1 MGVNMIKVLIADDEE
16 KVCTL
21 IYKLINWKDFDM
33 EVVATVYN
41 GIEAL
46 ERIKTL
52 ALDVV
57 ITDIRMPGY
66 DGIELITKAKEIN
79 DHIEFIIIS
88 GYRHFEYAQSAIKY
102 GVSDYLL
109 KPIKKEELTDT
120 LEKIRLLCLRRTE
133 QLSAQEQLLLRLQ
146 DDTSK
151 QRERLFLDFL
161 FNSRGTI
168 TSIEELNKIYGFK
181 FIKGI
186 FQLVAIKIDCRYE
199 DFNADSIKVL
209 YEKISKILDSV
220 LRDNCYEMEIYCQ
233 DTIVYALL
241 NYSLENCLS
250 LRRQLKAV
258 MSELLVQQTVFD
270 KVFFTLCVGKQT
282 EDVDKLPKCF
292 ISAKNAVLQ
301 RLVDGTGKMI
311 DDAPAMEYVPINQEF
326 LLGDFRRGMSQAV
339 ELLDIQAAISAVSLL
354 ASAVSINQKTKG
366 SCIYK
371 LVLAAGEMFMV
382 LIKNAQY
389 NVEIPTESHEE
400 FKIRSSLCG
409 NLEQLFESLNLLIRT
424 QMDFIVQGKRQADN
438 RPIRMAKEYIQ
449 KNYMN
454 PIGLEEI
461 SEMVGFNLSY
471 FSTLFK
477 KETGKNF
484 LEYLTEVRI
493 SNAKELLRETNLNVA
508 EICNRVGY
516 LDQKHFIAT
525 FKKYAGIKPGEFRK
539 LYS

>member
-1 MGVNMIKVLIADDEE
+1 MNMIKVLIADDEE

-21 IYKLINWKDFDM
+21 IYKLVNWQDFDM
-33 EVVATVYN
+33 EVVAMVYN

-46 ERIKTL
+46 ERIKAL
-52 ALDVV
+52 ELDVV

-66 DGIELITKAKEIN
+66 DGIELIAKAKEIN
-79 DHIEFIIIS
+79 DRLEFIIIS

-109 KPIKKEELTDT
+109 KPIKKEELIDT
-120 LEKIRLLCLRRTE
+120 LKKIRLHCLERAE
-133 QLSAQEQLLLRLQ
+133 QLSAQEQLRLRKQ

-151 QRERLFLDFL
+151 QREQLFVDFL
-161 FNSRGTI
+161 ANSAPAAA
-168 TSIEELNKIYGFK
+168 SLAELNRNYCFK
-181 FIKGI
+181 FVPGV
-186 FQLVAIKIDCRYE
+186 FQLIAIKIDCPYE

-209 YEKISKILDSV
+209 SEKVSKILDAA
-220 LRDNCYEMEIYCQ
+220 LRDSCCEMEIYRQ
-233 DTIVYALL
+233 DTVVYALL
-241 NYSLENCLS
+241 NYSAEVSLQ
-250 LRRQLKAV
+250 LRRQLKAL

-270 KVFFTLCVGKQT
+270 QVFFTLAVGKQT
-282 EDVDKLPKCF
+282 EDPVKLPQCF
-292 ISAKNAVLQ
+292 SSTQNAVLQ

-311 DDAPAMEYVPINQEF
+311 DDAPAAEYAPLKQDF
-326 LLGDFRRGMSQAV
+326 LLGDFRRQMSQAV
-339 ELLDIQAAISAVSLL
+339 ELLDSEAALAAVDAL
-354 ASAVSINQKTKG
+354 ASAVPVNEPTAGGQV
-366 SCIYK
+366 YK
-371 LVLAAGEMFMV
+371 LVWAAGEMFML
-382 LIKNAQY
+382 LIKNTQY
-389 NVEIPTESHEE
+389 NVEIPPEAYQE
-400 FKIRSSLCG
+400 FKTRLSLCG
-409 NLEQLFESLNLLIRT
+409 NLAQLFETLNGLIRT
-424 QMDFIVQGKRQADN
+424 QIDFVVRENQQADN

-461 SEMVGFNLSY
+461 SAMLGFNLSY
-471 FSTLFK
+471 FSVLFK
-477 KETGKNF
+477 KETGQNF

-493 SNAKELLRETNLNVA
+493 ANAKELLRETNLSIA

>member
-1 MGVNMIKVLIADDEE
+1 MIKVLIADDEE

-21 IYKLINWKDFDM
+21 IYKLVNWQDFGM

-46 ERIKTL
+46 ERIKEL
-52 ALDVV
+52 APDVV

-66 DGIELITKAKEIN
+66 DGIELIAKAKEIN

-120 LEKIRLLCLRRTE
+120 LEKIRLLCLRRSE
-133 QLSAQEQLLLRLQ
+133 QLSAQEQLRLRLQ

-151 QRERLFLDFL
+151 QREQLLVDFL
-161 FNSRGTI
+161 LNSSKEI
-168 TSIEELNKIYGFK
+168 TSLEELNQRYCFE
-181 FIKGI
+181 FVKGI
-186 FQLVAIKIDCRYE
+186 FQLVAIKIDCLFE
-199 DFNADSIKVL
+199 DFNADSTKVL
-209 YEKISKILDSV
+209 SEKASKILDTI
-220 LRDNCYEMEIYCQ
+220 LRDSCREMEIFCQ
-233 DTIVYALL
+233 DTVVYAVL
-241 NYSLENCLS
+241 NYSSENHLS

-258 MSELLVQQTVFD
+258 MSELLVQQTVFG
-270 KVFFTLCVGKQT
+270 KVCFTLCVGKQV
-282 EDVDKLPKCF
+282 EDVHMLPQCF
-292 ISAKNAVLQ
+292 MSAKDAVFQ

-311 DDAPAMEYVPINQEF
+311 DDTPAVEYILINQEL
-326 LLGDFRRGMSQAV
+326 LLGDFRRRLSQAV
-339 ELLDIQAAISAVSLL
+339 ELLDLQAALAAVGAL
-354 ASAVSINQKTKG
+354 ASVVPINEKTKG
-366 SCIYK
+366 SQIFK

-382 LIKNAQY
+382 SIKNIQY
-389 NVEIPTESHEE
+389 NVEIPAEIHEQ
-400 FKIRSSLCG
+400 FKIRLSLCG
-409 NLEQLFESLNLLIRT
+409 TVEQLFEALSLLIRT
-424 QMDFIVQGKRQADN
+424 QIDFILQENRQADN

-461 SEMVGFNLSY
+461 SAMVGFNLSY
-471 FSTLFK
+471 FSVLFK

-484 LEYLTEVRI
+484 LEYLSEVRI
-493 SNAKELLRETNLNVA
+493 SNAKELLRETNLSIT
-508 EICNRVGY
+508 EICTRVGY

>member
-1 MGVNMIKVLIADDEE
+1 MIRVLIADDEE

-21 IYKLINWKDFDM
+21 ISKLVNWKDFDM

-46 ERIKTL
+46 ERIKEL
-52 ALDVV
+52 AVDVV

-66 DGIELITKAKEIN
+66 DGIELIAKAKEIN

-109 KPIKKEELTDT
+109 KPIKKEELTAT
-120 LEKIRLLCLRRTE
+120 LEKIRLFCLQRTE
-133 QLSAQEQLLLRLQ
+133 QLSAQEQLRLRLQ

-151 QRERLFLDFL
+151 QREQLFLDFL
-161 FNSRGTI
+161 SNSRGVI
-168 TSIEELNKIYGFK
+168 GSLEELNKTYCFK
-181 FIKGI
+181 FVKGI
-186 FQLVAIKIDCRYE
+186 FQLTAIKIDCRYE
-199 DFNADSIKVL
+199 DYNADSMKVL
-209 YEKISKILDSV
+209 YQKVSKILDSI
-220 LRDNCYEMEIYCQ
+220 LGDSCYEMEIYCKN
-233 DTIVYALL
+233 TIVYTLL
-241 NYSLENCLS
+241 NYPLENCLFV
-250 LRRQLKAV
+250 RRQLKAV

-270 KVFFTLCVGKQT
+270 KDIFTLCVGKQT
-282 EDVDKLPKCF
+282 EDIQKLPQCF
-292 ISAKNAVLQ
+292 ISAQNVVFQ
-301 RLVDGTGKMI
+301 RLVDGIGKMNEDI
-311 DDAPAMEYVPINQEF
+311 PVIEEHVLLNQEF
-326 LLGDFRRGMSQAV
+326 LLGDFRRRMSQAV
-339 ELLDIQAAISAVSLL
+339 ELLDLQAAMSAVDTLT
-354 ASAVSINQKTKG
+354 SAVPIDKKTKG
-366 SCIYK
+366 SSVYQ

-382 LIKNAQY
+382 LIKNTQY
-389 NVEIPTESHEE
+389 NVKIPAEIYEE
-400 FKIRSSLCG
+400 FKTRLFLCG
-409 NLEQLFESLNLLIRT
+409 NVERLFESLGLLIKT
-424 QMDFIVQGKRQADN
+424 QIDFIVQEKKQVDN
-438 RPIRMAKEYIQ
+438 RPIRIAKEYIQ

-471 FSTLFK
+471 FSALFK

-484 LEYLTEVRI
+484 IEYLTEVRI
-493 SNAKELLRETNLNVA
+493 SNAKELLRETNLNIA

>member
-1 MGVNMIKVLIADDEE
+1 MIKVLIADDEE

-21 IYKLINWKDFDM
+21 IYKLVNWQDFDM

-46 ERIKTL
+46 ECIK
-52 ALDVV
+52 ALELDLV

-66 DGIELITKAKEIN
+66 DGIELIAKAKEIN
-79 DHIEFIIIS
+79 DRLEFIIIS

-109 KPIKKEELTDT
+109 KPIKKEELIDT
-120 LEKIRLLCLRRTE
+120 LKKIRLHCLERAE
-133 QLSAQEQLLLRLQ
+133 QLSAQEQLRLRLQ

-151 QRERLFLDFL
+151 HREQLFADFL
-161 FNSRGTI
+161 FSSTKLIDRL
-168 TSIEELNKIYGFK
+168 EELNKTYCFQFVPGV
-181 FIKGI
+181 
-186 FQLVAIKIDCRYE
+186 FQLTAIKIDCPYE
-199 DFNADSIKVL
+199 DFNADSMKVL
-209 YEKISKILDSV
+209 SEKVSKILDSV
-220 LRDNCYEMEIYCQ
+220 LRDNCYEMEMYYR
-233 DTIVYALL
+233 DSIVYTLL
-241 NYSLENCLS
+241 NYSLEDS
-250 LRRQLKAV
+250 PSVRRQLKAV
-258 MSELLVQQTVFD
+258 MAELLVQQTVFD
-270 KVFFTLCVGKQT
+270 KVFFTLGVGKPT
-282 EDVDKLPKCF
+282 EDVAKLPQCF
-292 ISAKNAVLQ
+292 SSAQNAVFQ

-311 DDAPAMEYVPINQEF
+311 DDAPVAGYAPIKQDF
-326 LLGDFRRGMSQAV
+326 LLGDFRRMMSQAV
-339 ELLDIQAAISAVSLL
+339 ELLDLQAAQAAVGVL
-354 ASAVSINQKTKG
+354 ADAAPINEKTAG
-366 SCIYK
+366 SQVYK
-371 LVLAAGEMFMV
+371 LVVAAGEMFM
-382 LIKNAQY
+382 LIIKNTQY
-389 NVEIPTESHEE
+389 NVEIPPEIYEE
-400 FKIRSSLCG
+400 FKTRLSLCG
-409 NLEQLFESLNLLIRT
+409 NVEQLFETLNLLVRT
-424 QMDFIVQGKRQADN
+424 QIDFIVQENRQADN

-461 SEMVGFNLSY
+461 SEMLGFNLSY
-471 FSTLFK
+471 FSALFK

-493 SNAKELLRETNLNVA
+493 ANAKELLRETNLSIA

>member
-1 MGVNMIKVLIADDEE
+1 MIKVLIADDEE

-21 IYKLINWKDFDM
+21 IYKLVNWGDFDM

-46 ERIKTL
+46 ERIEEL
-52 ALDVV
+52 AVDIV

-66 DGIELITKAKEIN
+66 DGIELISKVKEIN

-120 LEKIRLLCLRRTE
+120 LEKIRWKCLKRAE
-133 QLSAQEQLLLRLQ
+133 QLSTQEQLRLRLQ

-151 QRERLFLDFL
+151 QREQLFLDFL
-161 FNSRGTI
+161 FNSRGAI
-168 TSIEELNKIYGFK
+168 ASLEELNKTYCFK
-181 FIKGI
+181 FGKGI
-186 FQLVAIKIDCRYE
+186 FQLTAIKIDCLYE
-199 DFNADSIKVL
+199 DYNADSIKVL
-209 YEKISKILDSV
+209 YEKISKILDSI
-220 LRDNCYEMEIYCQ
+220 LRDSCYEMEIYCN
-233 DTIVYALL
+233 DTIVYTLL
-241 NYSLENCLS
+241 NYSLENRLF

-258 MSELLVQQTVFD
+258 MSELSVQKTVFD

-282 EDVDKLPKCF
+282 EDVQKLPQCF
-292 ISAKNAVLQ
+292 ISAQNTVFQ

-311 DDAPAMEYVPINQEF
+311 DDAHAIEEYVPLQQEY
-326 LLGDFRRGMSQAV
+326 LLGDFRRQMSQAV
-339 ELLDIQAAISAVSLL
+339 ELLDLQAAMSAVSLL
-354 ASAVSINQKTKG
+354 ASAVPINEKTKG
-366 SCIYK
+366 SCVYK
-371 LVLAAGEMFMV
+371 LVWAAGEMFMV
-382 LIKNAQY
+382 LIKNTQY
-389 NVEIPTESHEE
+389 NVEIPAGIYEE
-400 FKIRSSLCG
+400 FKIRLFLCG
-409 NLEQLFESLNLLIRT
+409 NVEQLFESLGLLIRT
-424 QMDFIVQGKRQADN
+424 QIDFIVQGKKQADN
-438 RPIRMAKEYIQ
+438 RPIRIAKEYIQ
-449 KNYMN
+449 RNYMN

-461 SEMVGFNLSY
+461 SEMLGFNLSY
-471 FSTLFK
+471 FSVLFK

-493 SNAKELLRETNLNVA
+493 SNAKELLRETNLNIA